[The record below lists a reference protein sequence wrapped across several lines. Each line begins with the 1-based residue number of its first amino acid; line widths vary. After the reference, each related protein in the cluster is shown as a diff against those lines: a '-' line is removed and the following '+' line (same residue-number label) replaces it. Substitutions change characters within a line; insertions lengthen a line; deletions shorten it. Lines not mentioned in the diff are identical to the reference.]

1 MTSLPPSQ
9 CCIGGSLH
17 EGETQGELTKFGDIP
32 VYVSYPPDKST
43 HNAILFLSDIFG
55 LALVNS
61 KLIADLFAAN
71 GYLVVMPDLF
81 QGDPVP
87 VDHSPS
93 FQIMDWLQGHLPPQT
108 DPIVTATLREMRERL
123 GCQRIG
129 GVGYCYGGKYVVR
142 YLHPGQL
149 DVGFVA
155 HPTFIEPDELKAI
168 EGPLSISASAQDNLF
183 PPEKRHES
191 ETILAQLDVP
201 YQINIF
207 SDVEHGFAVRCDL
220 NKTRHRFAKEQ
231 SFSQGVTW
239 FNQYLKK

>member
-1 MTSLPPSQ
+1 MAHCTTARPKASSLSLVTVCRTQSLSLSLSLSLPEDAYWTLEDMLSNP
-9 CCIGGSLH
+9 CPVP
-17 EGETQGELTKFGDIP
+17 FRPRPVP

-43 HNAILFLSDIFG
+43 HHAILFLSDIFG

-71 GYLVVMPDLF
+71 GYFVVMPDLF

-93 FQIMDWLQGHLPPQT
+93 FQVMDWLQGHLPPQT

-155 HPTFIEPDELKAI
+155 HPTFIEPDELEAI
-168 EGPLSISASAQDNLF
+168 EGPLSISASGELF
-183 PPEKRHES
+183 PFHS
-191 ETILAQLDVP
+191 LL
-201 YQINIF
+201 
-207 SDVEHGFAVRCDL
+207 GFGYFRRFL
-220 NKTRHRFAKEQ
+220 NLKNVHISIYSPGQ
-231 SFSQGVTW
+231 SLSA
-239 FNQYLKK
+239 